1 MLQLRYFCLLYGRL
15 CFLNELC
22 FLNVPLLTIKDNSSR
37 KNGDYIN
44 MEDMITV
51 AGTQKT
57 PVFSPVFIQAG
68 QFFPDVLCASCNPL
82 KTHKTA

>member
-1 MLQLRYFCLLYGRL
+1 MLTVK
-15 CFLNELC
+15 ED
-22 FLNVPLLTIKDNSSR
+22 TSR

-44 MEDMITV
+44 MTEVITV

-57 PVFSPVFIQAG
+57 PVFSPVLIQIG
-68 QFFPDVLCASCNPL
+68 QFFRGVLCVSYNPL